1 VVRAPQGLVADV
13 IASSFVDGP
22 GNRYV
27 LFLQGCPFDC
37 VACHNPQTIP
47 DTSAVARLMSVDD
60 VIVDIEPVAPFLS
73 GVTVSGGEA
82 THQPEFLLALFT
94 ALRDHRHLGAL
105 TRLIDSNGA
114 ADAAT
119 WDRLLPVSDGV
130 MLDLK
135 ALDPDVH
142 LRLTHRPNDQVLASI
157 RHVAAA
163 GKLTEVRLLLVPGEN
178 DSDEQLVRTARFL
191 LAVDP
196 EITVKVIGFRRHGTR
211 ATAHQWDEPDAER
224 RAAYGEVLR
233 TAGIRRLSVV

>member
-1 VVRAPQGLVADV
+1 MRAPRGLVADV

-47 DTSAVARLMSVDD
+47 ETSPLARLMSVDE
-60 VIVDIEPVAPFLS
+60 VIAGIEPVAPFLS

-82 THQPEFLLALFT
+82 THQPDFLLALFT
-94 ALRDHRHLGAL
+94 ALRDHPRLGTL

-114 ADAAT
+114 TDAAT
-119 WDRLLPVSDGV
+119 WDRLLPASDGV

-142 LRLTHRPNDQVLASI
+142 LRLTHRPNDAVLASI

-163 GKLTEVRLLLVPGEN
+163 GKLTEVRLLLVPGQN
-178 DSDEQLVRTARFL
+178 DSNEQLVRTAEFL
-191 LAVDP
+191 LAIAPDVV
-196 EITVKVIGFRRHGTR
+196 VKVIGFRRHGAR
-211 ATAHQWDEPDAER
+211 AAARHWDEPDAER
-224 RAAYGEVLR
+224 RAAYGELLR
-233 TAGIRRLSVV
+233 AAGIRQLCVV